1 MRHSHP
7 ISRLR
12 DGSINRD
19 RAILDALHLQ
29 ELGFIPGKV
38 PVRLLESL
46 WHVTQP
52 QVSRRMAAV
61 AELGLYYVKSAHGAY
76 VVVQLTHQ
84 RNQEAAREQRE
95 QEELNSWAARRERYE
110 AIRRQLQPT
119 YRATS

>member
-1 MRHSHP
+1 MRHRHP

-12 DGSINRD
+12 DGSTGRD
-19 RAILDALHLQ
+19 KAILDALHLQ

-76 VVVQLTHQ
+76 VVAQLTSQ
-84 RNQEAAREQRE
+84 RNQEAARE